1 MSNPMQLWNA
11 WFALSSE
18 TARLGFEA
26 QRVIAMRMMRLAGG
40 GAKAEAESR
49 RMFSEKIEAFAE
61 AHAAAAAVMAEGGD
75 HHRAVKKVLGIYQKR
90 VRSNTRRLTK

>member
-40 GAKAEAESR
+40 GAAAEAESR
-49 RMFSEKIEAFAE
+49 RMISEKIDAFAE
-61 AHAAAAAVMAEGGD
+61 AHAAAAAVMAEDGD
-75 HHRAVKKVLGIYQKR
+75 HHRAAKKVLNIYKKR
-90 VRSNTRRLTK
+90 VRGNSRRLQK

>member
-1 MSNPMQLWNA
+1 MSNPMQLWSA

-40 GAKAEAESR
+40 GAAAEAESR
-49 RMFSEKIEAFAE
+49 RMVSEKIEAFAE
-61 AHAAAAAVMAEGGD
+61 AQAAAAAVMAEDGD
-75 HHRAVKKVLGIYQKR
+75 HHRAAKKVLGIYKRR
-90 VRSNTRRLTK
+90 VRRNTRRLEK

>member
-26 QRVIAMRMMRLAGG
+26 QRVIAIRMMRLAGG
-40 GAKAEAESR
+40 GAKAKAESR
-49 RMFSEKIEAFAE
+49 RMVSEKIAAFAE
-61 AHAAAAAVMAEGGD
+61 AQAAAAAVMAEGGD
-75 HHRAVKKVLGIYQKR
+75 HHRAAKKVLGIYKKR

>member
-1 MSNPMQLWNA
+1 MQLWNA

-26 QRVIAMRMMRLAGG
+26 QQVMALRMMRLAGG

-49 RMFSEKIEAFAE
+49 RMVSEKIAAFAE
-61 AHAAAAAVMAEGGD
+61 AQAAAAAVMAEDGD
-75 HHRAVKKVLGIYQKR
+75 HHRAAKKVLNIYKKH
-90 VRSNTRRLTK
+90 VRGNSRRLQK

>member
-40 GAKAEAESR
+40 GAKAKAESR
-49 RMFSEKIEAFAE
+49 RMVSEKIAAFAE
-61 AHAAAAAVMAEGGD
+61 AQAAAAAVMAEGGD
-75 HHRAVKKVLGIYQKR
+75 HHRAAKKVLGIYKKR